1 MTEARAADAMSSGS
15 RPPGT
20 DAGRA
25 GVPGQPR
32 ALAGRPGGVRPGEG
46 RAGRSP
52 LRLEVTEGIK
62 RYILANKLR
71 PGDPL
76 PTESGLC
83 TALGASRSSVREAV
97 KTLHALDIVDVRHG
111 HGTYVGRLGLS
122 ALVESLAFRGLLGQ
136 ESDAQ
141 VMADLVD
148 VRELFE
154 RGMAERIVARL
165 DGDRLDA
172 LDALVDTMRADAG
185 GAEEDFV
192 EADRAFHALLVEPLG
207 NGLMAQLSMAFW
219 DVYAIVAPQ
228 LRMATDEDRAETAEV
243 HASIVHAARHG
254 DPDAFAR
261 AVAAHYAPV
270 RRRLAAGRD
279 GHAHGGGGNAAAG

>member
-1 MTEARAADAMSSGS
+1 MTEARAADAGTSGA
-15 RPPGT
+15 RTG
-20 DAGRA
+20 DART
-25 GVPGQPR
+25 
-32 ALAGRPGGVRPGEG
+32 
-46 RAGRSP
+46 GRSL

-76 PTESGLC
+76 PTESDLC
-83 TALGASRSSVREAV
+83 AALGASRSSVREAV

-111 HGTYVGRLGLS
+111 HGTYVGRLSLS
-122 ALVESLAFRGLLGQ
+122 ALVESLAFRGLLGP
-136 ESDAQ
+136 ESDVH

-154 RGMAERIVARL
+154 RGMAERIVAGL

-172 LDALVDTMRADAG
+172 LDALVERMRAEAG

-207 NGLMAQLSMAFW
+207 NALMGQLSMAFW

-228 LRMATDEDRAETAEV
+228 LQMATGEDRAETTAA

-254 DPDAFAR
+254 DPAAFAR

-279 GHAHGGGGNAAAG
+279 GGGTDGDGGGNGGRVTAR